1 MTRRSGARPAPPRY
15 RGDRQIKN
23 QSFPLSFLSLNSSAQ
38 KDSYLQQLPLTRE
51 ALHDLHP
58 TLRTAIYHELTEHG
72 LEHQV
77 DPAILSSLKADY
89 QTNVARNDVIS
100 HELREVLTR
109 FSAKNIPVQLLKGAI
124 YLVVPVFPH
133 FAIRFMSDIDLF
145 VSDDDFGLAQRLM
158 RQMGYQ
164 ATTLEKKRDLNFEHP
179 ERLCAIDLHSDQF
192 ESKHSGM
199 IPSASYWKN
208 AVTKSF
214 HKIEVRIPSATDQLW
229 HLFYHSYFRHSYL
242 SRPDAPEVLYEAWML
257 VDKYATELDYRLL
270 FERADTMKYEK
281 LFALMLLFL
290 ERRCGLSVPPQIH
303 GAQGQGFVRERHWFI
318 FSSAFP
324 KSLYHALGRFNKVLL
339 RSGGLIDK
347 LKCHF
352 RVVLID
358 SVIRENQEVI
368 LEAYG
373 LRRAFWALPLLK
385 VIHALR
391 VGALHVVICFLFLVF
406 FAQYH
411 FAPRTLRWNSNRP

>member
-1 MTRRSGARPAPPRY
+1 VTGRDKRIGLSGGGSRMKRRSGET
-15 RGDRQIKN
+15 
-23 QSFPLSFLSLNSSAQ
+23 FPLSFLSQNSRAQ
-38 KDSYLQQLPLTRE
+38 KESYLRQFPLTRE
-51 ALHDLHP
+51 VLHDLHP
-58 TLRTAIYHELTEHG
+58 TLRIAIYHELTEHG

-77 DPAILSSLKADY
+77 DPPILSSLKADY
-89 QTNVARNDVIS
+89 QTNTARNDVTS

-109 FSAKNIPVQLLKGAI
+109 FSAENIPVQLLKGAI

-133 FAIRFMSDIDLF
+133 FAIRFMSDIDLL
-145 VSDDDFGLAQRLM
+145 VSDDDFGSAQRLM
-158 RQMGYQ
+158 RQLGYQ
-164 ATTLEKKRDLNFEHP
+164 ATTLEKKRDVNFEHP

-208 AVTKSF
+208 AVTKGF
-214 HKIEVRIPSATDQLW
+214 QNIEVRIPSPTDQLW

-257 VDKYATELDYRLL
+257 VNKYATELDYLL
-270 FERADTMKYEK
+270 LLERANTMKYEK
-281 LFALMLLFL
+281 LFDLMLLFL
-290 ERRCGLSVPPQIH
+290 ERHCDLSFPPQFH
-303 GAQGQGFVRERHWFI
+303 QTQGQGFVRERHWFM

-324 KSLYHALGRFNKVLL
+324 KSLYYALGRFNKVLL
-339 RSGGLIDK
+339 RSGGLIEK

-358 SVIRENQEVI
+358 SVIREDPEVI

-373 LRRAFWALPLLK
+373 LRRASWALPLLK
-385 VIHALR
+385 VVHALR
-391 VGALHVVICFLFLVF
+391 VVALHVVICFLFLLF
-406 FAQYH
+406 SAQYH
-411 FAPRTLRWNSNRP
+411 FAQRRLRWSSSRP